1 MAMTRAI
8 DMIRNIKSLYNS
20 LGRHGLFTD
29 QIDMLVTHERLLR
42 RLGEKS
48 CNGEISEENYEEGE
62 KRHLEGVQCVLDEF
76 NKGKNREDRFFFYHQ
91 TDPRGCALYLIL
103 GADWDA
109 AGKSVDSRY
118 NTIGI
123 AVCY

>member
-1 MAMTRAI
+1 
-8 DMIRNIKSLYNS
+8 MICNIKSLYNS

-48 CNGEISEENYEEGE
+48 CNGEISEKGYEEGE
-62 KRHLEGVQCVLDEF
+62 KRHLAGIQYVLDEF
-76 NKGKNREDRFFFYHQ
+76 NEGKNREDCFFFYHQ

-103 GADWDA
+103 GAEWDA

-118 NTIGI
+118 NIIGI
-123 AVCY
+123 AICY